1 VYGDADG
8 TTPNPGEAMTA
19 YADRIARAPRTLSER
34 EQRALLAVTGQH
46 KDGFRDHVIFSLALG
61 TALREHEL
69 LALDIGDV
77 FDDGRARRRV
87 QLRVFKRSSDDVG
100 MQEVILPDNT
110 RAKLDKL
117 LAWKRQAGE
126 SLGADAPVFVSRK
139 GNRLS
144 TRQLRHAFKQWQARA
159 DFDGLFSFHA
169 LRHTA
174 CTNLYRA
181 SRDIRLT
188 QRFARH
194 KTITSTAIY
203 THPTDEDLIRSLQ
216 QLTC

>member
-1 VYGDADG
+1 MADG
-8 TTPNPGEAMTA
+8 SEPETRARKVSTF
-19 YADRIARAPRTLSER
+19 RKIA
-34 EQRALLAVTGQH
+34 
-46 KDGFRDHVIFSLALG
+46 FRNS
-61 TALREHEL
+61 
-69 LALDIGDV
+69 V
-77 FDDGRARRRV
+77 FDEAIIIEGY
-87 QLRVFKRSSDDVG
+87 LKKYSHGVFKRW
-100 MQEVILPDNT
+100 QE
-110 RAKLDKL
+110 RA
-117 LAWKRQAGE
+117 G
-126 SLGADAPVFVSRK
+126 
-139 GNRLS
+139 
-144 TRQLRHAFKQWQARA
+144 
-159 DFDGLFSFHA
+159 FDRTFNFHA